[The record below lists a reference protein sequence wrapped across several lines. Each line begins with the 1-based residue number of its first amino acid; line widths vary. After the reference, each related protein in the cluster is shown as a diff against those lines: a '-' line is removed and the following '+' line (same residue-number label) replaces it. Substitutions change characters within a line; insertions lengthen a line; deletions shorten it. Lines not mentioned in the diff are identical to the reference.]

1 MDNRSPTNHPS
12 AATHPS
18 PADPRS
24 LIEEYEKSA
33 ELVGQAIKGLSRDDL
48 LAFPVPGTWSIQQIV
63 LHLADS
69 EQVFADRMKRVIAEE
84 DPQLLAFDDKKWSA
98 NLHYHEQSAQDA
110 ATLLEL
116 TRKQM
121 ARVLRKLPES
131 AFERKGAHSVAGPQT
146 LAQLLQKANNHL
158 HHHMRFIVDKREKL
172 GKIMW

>member
-1 MDNRSPTNHPS
+1 MDNQ
-12 AATHPS
+12 
-18 PADPRS
+18 S
-24 LIEEYEKSA
+24 LVHEYENA
-33 ELVGQAIKGLSRDDL
+33 AGLVGQAIKGLSREDL

-84 DPQLLAFDDKKWSA
+84 NPSLLAFDDKKWSA

-110 ATLLEL
+110 AGLLEL

-121 ARVLRKLPES
+121 SHILRNLPDS
-131 AFERKGAHSVAGPQT
+131 AFERKGNHNVAGPQT
-146 LAQLLQKANNHL
+146 LRQILEKANKHL
-158 HHHMRFIVDKREKL
+158 HHHMEFIVDKREKL